1 LTGTPLLNA
10 SLTGQKSHDGEA
22 TKRQRYNSKLLFGDY
37 IHKYYY
43 NRSIVDGYTL
53 RLIREEIETK
63 YKLQLK
69 ETLEQIK
76 VLQDSKS
83 RTLLYSDPKFVEP
96 MLDYIVEDFENSRR
110 TREGLGGKFDQGDPT
125 FVTLKEELERLFK
138 KKNLSKITQAE
149 MVANIKTLKDI
160 AFAKAEM
167 TRLII
172 EQLKNKHQLPLTAES
187 TQFINS
193 LVMKEYLAEFHGL
206 RASA

>member
-1 LTGTPLLNA
+1 
-10 SLTGQKSHDGEA
+10 
-22 TKRQRYNSKLLFGDY
+22 
-37 IHKYYY
+37 
-43 NRSIVDGYTL
+43 
-53 RLIREEIETK
+53 
-63 YKLQLK
+63 
-69 ETLEQIK
+69 
-76 VLQDSKS
+76 
-83 RTLLYSDPKFVEP
+83 
-96 MLDYIVEDFENSRR
+96 
-110 TREGLGGKFDQGDPT
+110 
-125 FVTLKEELERLFK
+125 
-138 KKNLSKITQAE
+138 